1 MNTVKILQKARAKLA
16 ENRASLASKII
27 RWFSRK
33 SLRWL
38 ERQIGQV
45 FDRKLSLKIDK
56 EKKSAIINFGTDEI
70 QLEKG
75 KIRSPSPSVLHK
87 LSELYDVSYASLL
100 ELAGYPVPEN
110 SQPTSVTQSSF
121 SLRMG
126 TVTADEEEALLEYLE
141 FMRSKRKKKRK

>member
-1 MNTVKILQKARAKLA
+1 MEDKNNQLGSVLANLREQKNFTLRRVEA
-16 ENRASLASKII
+16 ETEISNAY
-27 RWFSRK
+27 
-33 SLRWL
+33 
-38 ERQIGQV
+38 
-45 FDRKLSLKIDK
+45 LS
-56 EKKSAIINFGTDEI
+56 